1 MRRLMAN
8 DVAYGAALLLFV
20 AAVVAWVYWPDS
32 KPSTT
37 TTTEPGLVLQTPPL
51 TPLQAQRAKRSGA
64 GRSPDSTKRSAPPPG
79 SKTVSA
85 PGRARN
91 RRVPVKTL
99 PAPRRKAARRPA
111 RQRPAQPAQPGQ
123 NPPPASQ
130 QPKPPVCVTA
140 PAPVTVTTPVAG
152 VNTC

>member
-8 DVAYGAALLLFV
+8 DVAYGVALVAFV
-20 AAVVAWVYWPDS
+20 AAVVTWVYWP
-32 KPSTT
+32 
-37 TTTEPGLVLQTPPL
+37 EPNPAPQTGRALVLQTPPL
-51 TPLQAQRAKRSGA
+51 TPLQARRAKRSAA
-64 GRSPDSTKRSAPPPG
+64 GRSPDSAKRPVSPPSRP
-79 SKTVSA
+79 KTVSA
-85 PGRARN
+85 PGRVRN

-123 NPPPASQ
+123 NPPPAPQ